1 MVRKL
6 ALIVTLLALFCPAVL
21 MAQDEPKFD
30 SLKDCMMCI
39 KMNKEKAAQA
49 MEAGDM
55 TKVAEAAG
63 MMKKAT
69 MCMSKN
75 YSKGEDFDACCKMF
89 CEAVENLEKAAKEGN
104 KQAAME
110 AMDTAKKGCMGCHE
124 KCRK

>member
-1 MVRKL
+1 MRKIV
-6 ALIVTLLALFCPAVL
+6 LIVIVLAVAGT
-21 MAQDEPKFD
+21 MAWAQDEPKFD

-55 TKVAEAAG
+55 NKVADAAG

-75 YSKGEDFDACCKMF
+75 FSKGEEFDKFCHPF
-89 CEAVENLEKAAKEGN
+89 CEAVETLEKAAKDGD
-104 KQAAME
+104 KQAAMM

>member
-21 MAQDEPKFD
+21 MAQDEPKFE

-49 MEAGDM
+49 MEAGDLQ
-55 TKVAEAAG
+55 KVADAAG

-75 YSKGEDFDACCKMF
+75 FSKGEDFDKCCQPF
-89 CEAVENLEKAAKEGN
+89 CEAVEKLEKAAKDGD
-104 KQAAME
+104 KQAAMM
-110 AMDTAKKGCMGCHE
+110 AMETASKGCMGCHE

>member
-21 MAQDEPKFD
+21 MAQDEPKFE

-55 TKVAEAAG
+55 KKVAEAAG

-69 MCMSKN
+69 MCMNEKFC
-75 YSKGEDFDACCKMF
+75 KGEDFATCGKSF
-89 CEAVENLEKAAKEGN
+89 CEAVEKLETAAKAED
-104 KQAAME
+104 KQAAMM
-110 AMDTAKKGCMGCHE
+110 AMETASKGCMGCHE